1 MNMKL
6 KTTFTT
12 LTIAMAASLVAG
24 CGSDNNNDG
33 GAAPITPATQTSGK
47 AVDFYLSGATV
58 TFEDC
63 TGKPTTTTTAEG
75 SFAYPQGC
83 NDTALTI
90 RGGLDIG
97 TQLPFTGVLKAP
109 KVQVAGLR
117 IASPLTTLIANSP
130 DTVTA
135 ASVLAKLGLSS
146 SSALVVDPMTNKELL
161 QKTVVVQQFADQI
174 QKTLLQLSA
183 SADGSLTAE
192 QAALAASAALSSS
205 IQKTSGN
212 SVDLT
217 QASLAQSAV
226 EGAIRNAAT
235 NLPDSIKN
243 NIDTI
248 ARNTAAVAAATIAE
262 KVSSVND
269 SMATV
274 VINANPAATLN
285 ALGARLDAIKENST
299 SAAAANLIDSVY
311 AALDNANISPAL
323 LAELGAAAASG
334 QGIANALNQVN
345 NLLPVSE
352 RIAAGDLTNL
362 DAYQNFLEMASF
374 SVNNR
379 ETFNLPSVEKSL
391 IAGQELSVESLNNI
405 QLKLSK
411 NGSPFQ
417 GNSTDVRVGVSYS
430 INGNQL
436 DFIISK
442 VTMTFNTNGSLASVV
457 VPADT
462 PFFYR
467 TNGSPV
473 AQGISTNQT
482 ADNLVVTNGAV
493 SLPLDN
499 FLNRVSNVAGP
510 AFNKALYTP
519 KSGDT
524 VKVNV
529 ALDALV
535 ASTTPLRV
543 GLVDATK
550 PRAANAVS
558 IKTATSS
565 LDGQGISAVIRI
577 K

>member
-1 MNMKL
+1 MKTL
-6 KTTFTT
+6 FKTTALALATS
-12 LTIAMAASLVAG
+12 SLLLAG
-24 CGSDNNNDG
+24 CGGSSSDND
-33 GAAPITPATQTSGK
+33 GAAPTTPATQASGK

-63 TGKPTTTTTAEG
+63 TGKPTATTTADG

-90 RGGLDIG
+90 RGGVDIG
-97 TQLPFTGVLKAP
+97 TQLAFTGVLKAP
-109 KVQVAGLR
+109 KVQAAGLR

-130 DTVTA
+130 DAATA

-146 SSALVVDPMTNKELL
+146 SSALVVDPMTDKELL

-174 QKTLLQLSA
+174 QKTLLQLSD
-183 SADGSLTAE
+183 SAGGSLTAE
-192 QAALAASAALSSS
+192 QAAVAASTALSSS

-217 QASLAQSAV
+217 QVTLAQSAV
-226 EGAIRNAAT
+226 EGAIRNATA

-269 SMATV
+269 TMATV

-285 ALGARLDAIKENST
+285 ALGAKLDTIKANST
-299 SAAAANLIDSVY
+299 SAAAANLINSVY
-311 AALDNANISPAL
+311 NALDQASISPAL
-323 LAELGAAAASG
+323 LAQLGAATASD
-334 QGIANALNQVN
+334 QGIANALSQVN
-345 NLLPVSE
+345 SLLPVSKQIPASE
-352 RIAAGDLTNL
+352 LSNL
-362 DAYQNFLEMASF
+362 DAYKNFLEMASL

-379 ETFNLPSVEKSL
+379 ESFNLPTIEKSL

-457 VPADT
+457 VPANT
-462 PFFYR
+462 AFFYR
-467 TNGSPV
+467 TSASPV
-473 AQGISTNQT
+473 VQGTSTNQA
-482 ADNLVVTNGAV
+482 ADNLVVMNGAV

-499 FLNRVSNVAGP
+499 FLNRVTNVAGP

-535 ASTTPLRV
+535 SSTTPLRL
-543 GLVDATK
+543 GLVDASK
-550 PRAANAVS
+550 PRAANPVA

-565 LDGQGISAVIRI
+565 LDGKGISAVIKI